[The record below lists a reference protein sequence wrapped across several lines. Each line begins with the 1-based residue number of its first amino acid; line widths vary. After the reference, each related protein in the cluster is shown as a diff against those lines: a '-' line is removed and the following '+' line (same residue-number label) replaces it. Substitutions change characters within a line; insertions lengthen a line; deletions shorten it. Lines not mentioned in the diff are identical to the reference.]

1 MAKEL
6 KKQMILGFKWMS
18 FSTIIKIILQFIF
31 IAILARLIG
40 PEAYGIQAISML
52 VISSFQAISD
62 GGIGKAIIQS
72 QNIKNYHLSTLFYFS
87 LFFSIIICFFV
98 NYISFFVSIFFNV
111 VELEQV
117 IPILSFVFVL
127 RGLSVVA
134 ESIAIKEMN
143 FKPLAIRNLLSYVIA
158 NLLVG
163 IPLAFY
169 GFGIWSLVL
178 IVLTHEAL
186 RTLFILSMVSH
197 PKSIFDFQINGLKE
211 VFKFGSGIT
220 LASIFNKIAVNGDT
234 LIIGKFVGVYVVGLY
249 SRAYK
254 FVGMPANLFSNVIST
269 TIFPALSS
277 IQKEDERIQAIHFK
291 LVSIISTIFL
301 PISIFISIRSDLIV
315 KIIFGNNWIDVTPIL
330 QILALGLYF
339 RIGYKINSE
348 IVKAKGMVFNNAFIQ
363 LIYAI
368 LVVTGCY
375 VGQFYGINGISF
387 GILSALIIN
396 FINMTYIGIKASK
409 IKPSRIFHAHFNG
422 ILISFTIY
430 FVLSLIDNFTFYI
443 NSSILFKALSSFIIY
458 LLINLVF
465 VELTGR
471 DKVIK
476 LLLNIVGKKN
486 VKKK

>member
-1 MAKEL
+1 
-6 KKQMILGFKWMS
+6 
-18 FSTIIKIILQFIF
+18 
-31 IAILARLIG
+31 
-40 PEAYGIQAISML
+40 
-52 VISSFQAISD
+52 
-62 GGIGKAIIQS
+62 
-72 QNIKNYHLSTLFYFS
+72 
-87 LFFSIIICFFV
+87 
-98 NYISFFVSIFFNV
+98 
-111 VELEQV
+111 
-117 IPILSFVFVL
+117 
-127 RGLSVVA
+127 
-134 ESIAIKEMN
+134 
-143 FKPLAIRNLLSYVIA
+143 
-158 NLLVG
+158 
-163 IPLAFY
+163 
-169 GFGIWSLVL
+169 
-178 IVLTHEAL
+178 
-186 RTLFILSMVSH
+186 
-197 PKSIFDFQINGLKE
+197 
-211 VFKFGSGIT
+211 
-220 LASIFNKIAVNGDT
+220 
-234 LIIGKFVGVYVVGLY
+234 
-249 SRAYK
+249 
-254 FVGMPANLFSNVIST
+254 
-269 TIFPALSS
+269 
-277 IQKEDERIQAIHFK
+277 
-291 LVSIISTIFL
+291 
-301 PISIFISIRSDLIV
+301 V

-368 LVVTGCY
+368 LVIAGCY

-409 IKPSRIFHAHFNG
+409 IKPSRIFNAHFNG